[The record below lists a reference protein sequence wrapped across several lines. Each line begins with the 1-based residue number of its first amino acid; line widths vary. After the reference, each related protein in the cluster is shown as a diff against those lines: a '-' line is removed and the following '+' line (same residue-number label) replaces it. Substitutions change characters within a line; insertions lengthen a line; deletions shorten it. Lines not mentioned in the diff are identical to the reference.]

1 MTDILR
7 AEENVLNKIQE
18 NFPDDS
24 TQTAA
29 PASVYRKIYFR
40 GLDQEHMKSMA
51 ASHVTSCTE
60 FVQVSCRHMG
70 TREKRSFLYNGR
82 DEHEIMG
89 WMNEKMKKSDSK
101 GCILASPTTVYI
113 GIVFSSI

>member
-1 MTDILR
+1 MNRACGIVTDILR

-40 GLDQEHMKSMA
+40 GLDQEHMKKMTG
-51 ASHVTSCTE
+51 SHDTNVRKLG
-60 FVQVSCRHMG
+60 QVSCRHMD
-70 TREKRSFLYNGR
+70 THKR
-82 DEHEIMG
+82 
-89 WMNEKMKKSDSK
+89 
-101 GCILASPTTVYI
+101 
-113 GIVFSSI
+113 

>member
-1 MTDILR
+1 MHRPCGIVTDNLR

-40 GLDQEHMKSMA
+40 GLDPEHMKSMA
-51 ASHVTSCTE
+51 ASHDTNSMEAWTGQLSTYGYAQKV
-60 FVQVSCRHMG
+60 
-70 TREKRSFLYNGR
+70 
-82 DEHEIMG
+82 
-89 WMNEKMKKSDSK
+89 KSP
-101 GCILASPTTVYI
+101 I
-113 GIVFSSI
+113 

>member
-1 MTDILR
+1 MHRPCGIVTDNLR

-51 ASHVTSCTE
+51 ASHVTNSMEACT
-60 FVQVSCRHMG
+60 VQLSTYGYAQKV
-70 TREKRSFLYNGR
+70 
-82 DEHEIMG
+82 
-89 WMNEKMKKSDSK
+89 KSP
-101 GCILASPTTVYI
+101 I
-113 GIVFSSI
+113 